1 MSDPAALS
9 GAGRPLTLGLTI
21 MCLLF
26 AVSIAIG
33 QVLFKVAANSIR
45 KPGGT
50 FLTNAVTSPSVW
62 LAFAWYG
69 STSFL
74 WLYVLMRVPL
84 NRAYPF
90 ALLGS
95 ALVPAFAWLVFSERI
110 APSYVLGTAV
120 VLVGLYIIFGN
131 PISR

>member
-1 MSDPAALS
+1 MTGPALPDTK
-9 GAGRPLTLGLTI
+9 PLTLGLAA
-21 MCLLF
+21 MCVAF

-33 QVLFKVAANSIR
+33 QVLFKLAANSLR
-45 KPGGT
+45 RPGPG
-50 FLTNAVTSPSVW
+50 FLANAITSPSVW

-69 STSFL
+69 SSSFL

-95 ALVPAFAWLVFSERI
+95 ALVPLFAWAAFGERVQL
-110 APSYVLGTAV
+110 SYVVGTLV
-120 VLVGLYIIFGN
+120 VLAGLYIIFGD
-131 PISR
+131 PLGR

>member
-1 MSDPAALS
+1 VTDPTALS
-9 GAGRPLTLGLTI
+9 GEGKPLTLGI
-21 MCLLF
+21 VVMCLLF

-33 QVLFKVAANSIR
+33 QLLFKVAANSIR
-45 KPGGT
+45 RPGSS
-50 FLTNAVTSPSVW
+50 FFVNAITSPSVW
-62 LAFAWYG
+62 VAFAWYG

-95 ALVPAFAWLVFSERI
+95 ALVPAFAWAAFGERV
-110 APSYVLGTAV
+110 APSYFVGGAV

-131 PISR
+131 AVSQ

>member
-1 MSDPAALS
+1 MTDPAALS
-9 GAGRPLTLGLTI
+9 AAGKPLTLGLVV

-26 AVSIAIG
+26 AMSIAIG

-45 KPGGT
+45 RPGDS
-50 FLTNAVTSPSVW
+50 FLVNALTSPSVW

-95 ALVPAFAWLVFSERI
+95 ALVPAFAWLAFGERV
-110 APSYVLGTAV
+110 APSYLLGTAV
-120 VLVGLYIIFGN
+120 VLVGLYIIFGTAG
-131 PISR
+131 SR